1 MIIVFRQ
8 SGAALRRLMLHA
20 APVLMFLSGVATF
33 DSGPGSGD
41 NSKSEVTPEREA
53 LLLQMR
59 ERAEDFQVVTVVDGE
74 KQPAP
79 LKQDPVFR
87 YADLPR
93 GFDDASLWCW
103 GGSGRP
109 VALAKVEAAR
119 SVGSD
124 VRYWQFCVASL
135 TDHPMEVT
143 YAGTG
148 RLATR
153 KPGFELRPIDKGPVP
168 DEKRAG
174 RLRQMKEL
182 FARFSATVLVDGNES
197 LRQEMRRL
205 STPIYRYDDER
216 AGLKDGVIFGLTTNG
231 TNPDILI
238 VIELRRAQSDFVW
251 KYGIVKMTYSDV
263 RLRLDDS
270 EVWSSPISAPK
281 DTWTYFQSPR
291 SAP

>member
-1 MIIVFRQ
+1 
-8 SGAALRRLMLHA
+8 
-20 APVLMFLSGVATF
+20 
-33 DSGPGSGD
+33 
-41 NSKSEVTPEREA
+41 
-53 LLLQMR
+53 
-59 ERAEDFQVVTVVDGE
+59 
-74 KQPAP
+74 
-79 LKQDPVFR
+79 
-87 YADLPR
+87 
-93 GFDDASLWCW
+93 
-103 GGSGRP
+103 
-109 VALAKVEAAR
+109 
-119 SVGSD
+119 
-124 VRYWQFCVASL
+124 
-135 TDHPMEVT
+135 
-143 YAGTG
+143 
-148 RLATR
+148 
-153 KPGFELRPIDKGPVP
+153 
-168 DEKRAG
+168 
-174 RLRQMKEL
+174 MKEL